1 MLHQLSENYIKLL
14 MVYQIVKI
22 YNRILVFYLRST
34 HEYCTYLLIN
44 SMIRITTLYSEF
56 YLHTDLLMVK
66 QTCMLAFTH
75 AFVLTL
81 KVQISPI
88 LAFGLNVPRV
98 ITCRNHQGRH
108 TLAFLPECFSCG
120 YVWMHLFF
128 AGILPMVRAQVRTA
142 PLLPHSSIGPTAS
155 HGFN

>member
-1 MLHQLSENYIKLL
+1 
-14 MVYQIVKI
+14 
-22 YNRILVFYLRST
+22 
-34 HEYCTYLLIN
+34 
-44 SMIRITTLYSEF
+44 MIRITTLYSEF

-98 ITCRNHQGRH
+98 IMRRNHLGRH
-108 TLAFLPECFSCG
+108 TLAFGMNVSRVDTCG
-120 YVWMHLFF
+120 CICSLQAFRRT
-128 AGILPMVRAQVRTA
+128 VRA
-142 PLLPHSSIGPTAS
+142 
-155 HGFN
+155 